1 MLLALV
7 EWGTLLPVLITL
19 HQVVILILV
28 LALQHLSLL
37 LVEVMDRIKLLLL
50 LVDLVVVQQIILE
63 VVDQVLEQQIKDML
77 AVKVQ
82 VIKHHLPLVVAEVAL
97 VLLAKDFLMDQTQA
111 QTSLKVEMVEMV

>member
-1 MLLALV
+1 M
-7 EWGTLLPVLITL
+7 E
-19 HQVVILILV
+19 H
-28 LALQHLSLL
+28 
-37 LVEVMDRIKLLLL
+37 IKLLLI

-77 AVKVQ
+77 VVKVE
-82 VIKHHLPLVVAEVAL
+82 VINHHIQLVVAAVAL